1 MGAPNRSPGSIAL
14 LHGLGAPRLSTF
26 LPDIRA
32 VDVLDVAFVAALIYA
47 VIVALRAA
55 RAGLA
60 VAGMGILV
68 GTSLAARWLGMQLTA
83 WILQG
88 FLAVFVVVLVVVFQ
102 SELRGIF
109 ERIAA
114 IGLRRGRE
122 TGPTDDATS
131 ALVRACAELARTHTG
146 ALIVLAGRDLLDRHL
161 SGGTHLDGRLSDVLL
176 LSLFDKNA
184 PSHDGAVVV
193 QGDHVRAFAAHLP
206 LSADVAQLER
216 RGTRHAAALGLAE
229 RTDALCIVVSEERGT
244 IALAHEGRLR
254 ELAGPEELGAI
265 LRSIGPG
272 AEAGPVTAGER
283 MRRGRWAERG
293 IAVGLATVLW
303 AALVPG
309 SQTVERAFE
318 LPVVVDNLPE
328 AFQLEKVEPAKVDVT
343 LSGPRRAYLLL
354 DAESLEVHVDALAAS
369 MGRRTFEIAAP
380 DVRRPEALA
389 VENLAPPRVRLS
401 LRRANGSNGDRAAAQ

>member
-1 MGAPNRSPGSIAL
+1 MPS
-14 LHGLGAPRLSTF
+14 F
-26 LPDIRA
+26 LPDIRV
-32 VDVLDVAFVAALIYA
+32 VDVLDVALVAALIYA

-68 GTSLAARWLGMQLTA
+68 ATSLAARWLGMQLTA
-83 WILQG
+83 WLLQG

-102 SELRGIF
+102 AELRGIF

-122 TGPTDDATS
+122 TTPTVDATS
-131 ALVRACAELARTHTG
+131 AIVRACAELARTRTG
-146 ALIVLAGRDLLDRHL
+146 ALIVVEGRDPLERHL
-161 SGGTHLDGRLSDVLL
+161 SGGTRLDGQLSDVLL

-193 QGDHVRAFAAHLP
+193 RGDRVRGFAAHLP
-206 LSADVAQLER
+206 LSADVAQLQR

-229 RTDALCIVVSEERGT
+229 RTDAFCIVVSEERGT
-244 IALAHEGRLR
+244 LSLAHEARLR
-254 ELAGPEELGAI
+254 ELAGPEELAAI
-265 LRSIGPG
+265 LRAIGPG
-272 AEAGPVTAGER
+272 ATTEPITAGER

-293 IAVGLATVLW
+293 IALGLASVLW

-309 SQTVERAFE
+309 SQTVERKFA

-328 AFQLEKVEPAKVDVT
+328 GYQLEKVEPPNVDVT

-354 DAESLEVHVDALAAS
+354 GSGSLEVHVDALAAS
-369 MGRRTFEIAAP
+369 LGRRTFEIAAA
-380 DVRRPEALA
+380 DVRRPEALG
-389 VENLAPPRVRLS
+389 VEAMDPPRVRLS
-401 LRRANGSNGDRAAAQ
+401 LRRTNGNGDRASTP